1 MSNWRP
7 QNSIYWWPNNGIQ
20 RSLYL
25 CLKICLESN
34 QVLRTQILLLCCH
47 WPGCLWQLVEWDTS
61 LFAYKHTKK
70 RPLPQ
75 TGTHHYRN
83 SEDPA
88 TGMISLRSNSPTL
101 FHFCVISSVRSSYSH
116 PGLLVITSTS
126 TTPLFQITPVLNTG
140 LSLSEPLQL
149 YKGYNAI

>member
-7 QNSIYWWPNNGIQ
+7 QNSTYWRPNNGIQ

-34 QVLRTQILLLCCH
+34 QLLRTQILLLCCH
-47 WPGCLWQLVEWDTS
+47 WPGCLWHLVEWDIS

-88 TGMISLRSNSPTL
+88 TAIISRPLRSNSPTL
-101 FHFCVISSVRSSYSH
+101 FQFCVITTLTHCSYRSKK
-116 PGLLVITSTS
+116 IIF
-126 TTPLFQITPVLNTG
+126 TPALREQ
-140 LSLSEPLQL
+140 SLSNTTSCHTFDTIIPGIL
-149 YKGYNAI
+149 

>member
-7 QNSIYWWPNNGIQ
+7 QNSTYWRPNNGIQ

-34 QVLRTQILLLCCH
+34 QLLRTQILLLCCH

-83 SEDPA
+83 SENPA
-88 TGMISLRSNSPTL
+88 TGIISRPLRSNSPTL
-101 FHFCVISSVRSSYSH
+101 FHFCVITTLTHCSYRSKKKHFYAGPARTKFIKYNPLPLLWYS
-116 PGLLVITSTS
+116 
-126 TTPLFQITPVLNTG
+126 NTWN
-140 LSLSEPLQL
+140 SLT
-149 YKGYNAI
+149 

>member
-7 QNSIYWWPNNGIQ
+7 QNSIYWRPNYGIQ
-20 RSLYL
+20 RSLHL

-34 QVLRTQILLLCCH
+34 QLLRTQILLLCCH

-88 TGMISLRSNSPTL
+88 TGMISLRSNSPIL
-101 FHFCVISSVRSSYSH
+101 FHFCVIITLTHCSYRSNK
-116 PGLLVITSTS
+116 IIF
-126 TTPLFQITPVLNTG
+126 TPALREQ
-140 LSLSEPLQL
+140 SLSNTTSCHTFDTIIPGIL
-149 YKGYNAI
+149 

>member
-7 QNSIYWWPNNGIQ
+7 QNSTCWRPNNGIQ
-20 RSLYL
+20 RSLHL

-34 QVLRTQILLLCCH
+34 QLLRTQILLLCCQ

-88 TGMISLRSNSPTL
+88 TAIISLSPTL
-101 FHFCVISSVRSSYSH
+101 FHFCVITTLTHCSYRSKKSFLRRRCENQVY
-116 PGLLVITSTS
+116 
-126 TTPLFQITPVLNTG
+126 
-140 LSLSEPLQL
+140 LSLSNTTSCHSFYTLIPGIL
-149 YKGYNAI
+149 

>member
-7 QNSIYWWPNNGIQ
+7 QNSTCWRPNNGIQ

-34 QVLRTQILLLCCH
+34 QLLWTQILLLCCH

-88 TGMISLRSNSPTL
+88 TAIISLSPTL
-101 FHFCVISSVRSSYSH
+101 FHFCVITTLTHCSYRSNK
-116 PGLLVITSTS
+116 IIF
-126 TTPLFQITPVLNTG
+126 TPALREQ
-140 LSLSEPLQL
+140 SLSNTTSCHTFDTIIPGIL
-149 YKGYNAI
+149 

>member
-7 QNSIYWWPNNGIQ
+7 QNSTYWWPNNGIK
-20 RSLYL
+20 RSLHL

-34 QVLRTQILLLCCH
+34 QLLRTQILLLCCH

-83 SEDPA
+83 SEDPP
-88 TGMISLRSNSPTL
+88 TGIISLRSDSLTL
-101 FHFCVISSVRSSYSH
+101 FQFCVITTLTHCSYRSKKIMFM
-116 PGLLVITSTS
+116 PALRE
-126 TTPLFQITPVLNTG
+126 Q
-140 LSLSEPLQL
+140 SLSNTTSCHSFDTLIPGIL
-149 YKGYNAI
+149 